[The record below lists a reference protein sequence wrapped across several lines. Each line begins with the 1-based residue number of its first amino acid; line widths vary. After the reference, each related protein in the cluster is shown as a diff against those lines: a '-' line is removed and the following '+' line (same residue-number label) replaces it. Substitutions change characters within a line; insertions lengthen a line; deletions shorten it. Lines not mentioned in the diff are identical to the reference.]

1 MKKLLST
8 VSVMSALTLLA
19 ACGDQPPGYTNVFGK
34 WGMQFPADRDY
45 AEAQAAG
52 SSVSGGAYNQALYK
66 ETMEN
71 AAYEH
76 DKMQDW
82 RSTII
87 YSDQAKNVAAGGTY
101 EPFVL
106 SEWQLPADKVDE
118 LSSARQRLVTALANG
133 STTSKPDAA
142 ARALAK
148 FNCWV
153 EQQREN
159 FQPKDIAYCR
169 DAFFAALEQIETQAK
184 TEFPEVVSLN
194 ADVFFDFDKSN
205 IRPDAQPVLDN
216 IAKMLVEDTSTQVY
230 VWGFTDTAGPKP
242 YNQRL
247 SVRRANAVASYLARQ
262 GVTAN
267 RMTIQGFGETR
278 LAVPTPDNTPEQA
291 NRRVEIRRR

>member
-19 ACGDQPPGYTNVFGK
+19 ACGSQPPGYTNLFGK

-45 AEAQAAG
+45 KEATAAG
-52 SSVSGGAYNQALYK
+52 SSVSGGAYNEALYK

-118 LSSARQRLVTALANG
+118 LSSARARLVTALANG

-169 DAFFAALEQIETQAK
+169 DAFLAALEQIETQK
-184 TEFPEVVSLN
+184 SEFPEVVSLN
-194 ADVFFDFDKSN
+194 ADVFFDFDKSK
-205 IRPDAQPVLDN
+205 IRSDALPVLNDV
-216 IAKMLVEDTSTQVY
+216 AKMLVEDTSTQVF
-230 VWGFTDTAGPKP
+230 VWGFTDTAGSAA

-247 SVRRANAVASYLARQ
+247 SVRRAQSVAGYLEKQ

-267 RMTIQGFGETR
+267 RLTIQGFGETR
-278 LAVPTPDNTPEQA
+278 LAVPTKDNTPEQA